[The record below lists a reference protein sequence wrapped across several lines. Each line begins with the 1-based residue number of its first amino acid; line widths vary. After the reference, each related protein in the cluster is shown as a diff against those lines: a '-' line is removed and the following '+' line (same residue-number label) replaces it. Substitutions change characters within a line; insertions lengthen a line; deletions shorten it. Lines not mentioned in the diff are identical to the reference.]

1 MSATIALRQSLPT
14 VGRTDPVWKDV
25 EEFQPV
31 IPTNEQSFSPQ
42 TSAQKTFIELEE
54 YIGTLEESS
63 NAFIRFKQSQE
74 TLGRCMAEM
83 FDEICNIFKMRN
95 GELT

>member
-1 MSATIALRQSLPT
+1 MVYKSLLLRTSA
-14 VGRTDPVWKDV
+14 VGCVDRVWKDV
-25 EEFQPV
+25 EEFQSI